1 MCVEPSFSFVCRT
14 AFRLSDQNRGLCDR
28 KENAPM
34 SYQLAKDTPLT
45 NREHIPPETL
55 RLFLDDTC
63 GRVSIGD
70 GFT

>member
-1 MCVEPSFSFVCRT
+1 MCMEPSFSFVCRT

-28 KENAPM
+28 KENAPV

-55 RLFLDDTC
+55 LFLDDTC
-63 GRVSIGD
+63 QGLD
-70 GFT
+70 W